1 MIREIVTYDVHSK
14 KNNEILHKKLK
25 KVSDFQAKETL
36 NCIRDL
42 NDTLDDIIARQGN
55 RRDAIGLSANQIDYD
70 LAISAVTLKDRRYM
84 LINPKLVKE
93 SGKPRLFRI
102 GCFSVENYR
111 AMVRYNDD
119 VVIAY
124 QDENGDHKELALQG
138 DQSCVVQHEMDHLE
152 GMLLFEKADDY
163 DKDFFVPRE
172 TVYKDGRVPFNN
184 HGLIFELERR
194 QGLRKTI
201 TPTAWYSALFNDYTD
216 YVTYVDRIAEE
227 EKELLDTVRKY
238 ASEKGKILEAGCG
251 TGALSV
257 ALSKEDHQ
265 VDCCGSDRDMLEL
278 AERIGEANH
287 ADVGYHQ
294 GEITKLPYEDK
305 TAAVV
310 FSYEV
315 LETLDEE
322 ALSKALD
329 EGLRVAD
336 IYIFKV
342 PTIRIAA
349 NTLKGNER
357 LRTERNWKKTI
368 VQNGHTL
375 LESRPIGN
383 GGYLILVIK

>member
-25 KVSDFQAKETL
+25 KVSDFQAEETL

-55 RRDAIGLSANQIDYD
+55 RRGAIGLSANQINYD

-93 SGKPRLFRI
+93 NGKPRLFRI
-102 GCFSVENYR
+102 GCFSV
-111 AMVRYNDD
+111 
-119 VVIAY
+119 
-124 QDENGDHKELALQG
+124 
-138 DQSCVVQHEMDHLE
+138 EMDHLE
-152 GMLLFEKADDY
+152 GMLLFEKADDF
-163 DKDFFVPRE
+163 DKDFFIPRE

-216 YVTYVDRIAEE
+216 YVAYVDRIAEE
-227 EKELLDTVRKY
+227 EKELLDTVKKY
-238 ASEKGKILEAGCG
+238 TPEKGKILEAGCG

-287 ADVGYHQ
+287 ADVRYHQ

-322 ALSKALD
+322 TLSKTLD